1 MATLRNIFLTIVYY
15 CSFTCERQLYT
26 FLVPLHWTLSLI
38 YTQTDVFDYTT
49 EYSTQFSFV
58 LLFFGKFPEISKPR
72 GAMCTMPIL

>member
-1 MATLRNIFLTIVYY
+1 MATLRNIFLTIVYS

-49 EYSTQFSFV
+49 EYSTQFCFV

-72 GAMCTMPIL
+72 KAMCTMPIL

>member
-38 YTQTDVFDYTT
+38 YTQTDVFDY
-49 EYSTQFSFV
+49 YLLNIQPSFV
-58 LLFFGKFPEISKPR
+58 LFCCFLVHFQK
-72 GAMCTMPIL
+72 